1 MSAQAG
7 LGREAG
13 LAVRWNA
20 AAAGVTLVSQLLQI
34 LFLARWLSPAE
45 FGLAA
50 VAVSVAGFLHG
61 FCDLGL
67 SNALVQR
74 ESVSKEGWSSAWWA
88 TAAAGALLCL
98 SLILFSAPLEGMLRL
113 QGLAPLL
120 AAAAFA
126 LPGFGP
132 AAVLQAHLQRQL
144 RFRRL
149 AAAEILA
156 AGVSLAVALAWA
168 YRHRDAG
175 ALIAGL
181 IALVVAR
188 LLALG
193 AFSRLGLS
201 WRLNPRDLSSLFSFG
216 GYQMGTRA
224 FDFALGS
231 LDRLLVAR
239 LLGVTATGYYTMASQ
254 MALRPAALLGPF
266 VGRTLLPLLARLQGE
281 RQRMATAYLR
291 SLSVLGFLSALVY
304 GLLFGLADPLVK
316 LALGPGWEPAI
327 PTLRILSLLG
337 FLNVLGN
344 ALGNLTLAM
353 GRAGFGFWMNAAVLT
368 ARLGGVFLG
377 ARYGLTGVA
386 AAMSLLMVLSL
397 PIDLIMPRRWLGIP
411 AAQTARAGGW
421 ALLPAVL
428 TAAGVAT
435 LSATLSLAP
444 WIEVLLLGVSG
455 TLFFGAAA
463 WVLHRRR
470 LREALGEMAAKLR

>member
-1 MSAQAG
+1 MQAGAG

-20 AAAGVTLVSQLLQI
+20 AAAAAMLASQLLQI

-67 SNALVQR
+67 ANALVQR
-74 ESVSKEGWSSAWWA
+74 EAVSRDGWSTAWWA
-88 TAAAGALLCL
+88 TLVAGVVLGLLL
-98 SLILFSAPLEGMLRL
+98 AVSSAPLESAMRL

-132 AAVLQAHLQRQL
+132 AAVLQARLQREL

-156 AGVSLAVALAWA
+156 AAASLAAAFIWA
-168 YRHRDAG
+168 YRYRDAG
-175 ALIAGL
+175 ALVAGL
-181 IALVVAR
+181 ITLGLVR
-188 LLALG
+188 LVALG
-193 AFSRLGLS
+193 AFSTLNLS
-201 WRLNPRDLSSLFSFG
+201 LRLNLRDLSSLSSFG
-216 GYQMGTRA
+216 GYQLGTRA
-224 FDFALGS
+224 FDFALSS

-239 LLGVTATGYYTMASQ
+239 LLGVAATGYYTMATQ
-254 MALRPAALLGPF
+254 IALRPAALLGPF

-281 RQRMATAYLR
+281 RSRMAAAYLR
-291 SLSVLGFLSALVY
+291 SLSMLGFLSALVY
-304 GLLFGLADPLVK
+304 GLLFGLADPLVR

-327 PTLRILSLLG
+327 STLRILSLLG

-344 ALGNLTLAM
+344 ALGNLTLAT
-353 GRAGFGFWMNAAVLT
+353 GRASFVFWMNAAVLI

-397 PIDLIMPRRWLGIP
+397 PVDLLMPRRWLGIP
-411 AAQTARAGGW
+411 ARETARAGGW
-421 ALLPAVL
+421 AVLPAAL
-428 TAAGVAT
+428 TAAGLAA
-435 LSATLSLAP
+435 LSAALALPP
-444 WIEVLLLGVSG
+444 WIEVLLLGASG
-455 TLFFGAAA
+455 TLFFVAMA
-463 WVLHRRR
+463 WVFHRRR
-470 LREALGEMAAKLR
+470 LGEALREMAAKLR

>member
-1 MSAQAG
+1 MREQAG

-20 AAAGVTLVSQLLQI
+20 AAAAVTLASQLLQI

-50 VAVSVAGFLHG
+50 VAVSAAGFLHG

-67 SNALVQR
+67 ANALVQR
-74 ESVSKEGWSSAWWA
+74 EAVPKEGWSSALWA
-88 TAAAGALLCL
+88 TLVTGIVLGLALAA
-98 SLILFSAPLEGMLRL
+98 FSAPLEAALRL

-132 AAVLQAHLQRQL
+132 ASVLQAHLQRHL

-156 AGVSLAVALAWA
+156 AVVSLAVALAWA
-168 YRHRDAG
+168 QRHRDAG
-175 ALIAGL
+175 ALVAGL
-181 IALVVAR
+181 IALGAAR
-188 LLALG
+188 LVALG
-193 AFSRLGLS
+193 AFSTLELS
-201 WRLNPRDLSSLFSFG
+201 WRLNLRDLSSLSSFG

-224 FDFALGS
+224 LDFAVGN

-239 LLGVTATGYYTMASQ
+239 LLGVTATGFYTMASQ
-254 MALRPAALLGPF
+254 IALRPTALIGPF

-281 RQRMATAYLR
+281 RTRMAAAYLR

-304 GLLFGLADPLVK
+304 GLLFGLAEPLVK

-337 FLNVLGN
+337 FLTVLGN
-344 ALGNLTLAM
+344 AIGNLTLAM
-353 GRAGFGFWMNAAVLT
+353 GRAGFVFWMNAAVLT
-368 ARLGGVFLG
+368 ARLGGVVLG

-386 AAMSLLMVLSL
+386 AAMSLLMALSL
-397 PIDLIMPRRWLGIP
+397 PIDLILPRRWLGIP
-411 AAQTARAGGW
+411 VRETAWAGGW
-421 ALLPAVL
+421 AALPAAL
-428 TAAGVAT
+428 TAGGLAA
-435 LSATLSLAP
+435 LSAAVSLAP
-444 WIEVLLLGVSG
+444 WLEVLLLGVSG

-463 WVLHRRR
+463 WTLHRRR
-470 LREALGEMAAKLR
+470 LRETLREIAGKLR